1 MNPLAVQLE
10 RLRRERR
17 ISQRQLADEAGV
29 DPSVVS
35 RAEHG
40 ADAALSTWI
49 KLYRGLGY
57 LLVFDVQ
64 ELAEE
69 IPDLLLEEA
78 ARRRERRLM
87 GLIKSGRI
95 LGWPY

>member
-1 MNPLAVQLE
+1 MLLE

-29 DPSVVS
+29 NPSSVN
-35 RAEHG
+35 RAEGG
-40 ADAALSTWI
+40 ADAALSTWV
-49 KLYRGLGY
+49 KLFRGLGY
-57 LLVFDVQ
+57 LLVFDVE

-69 IPDLLLEEA
+69 IPDLLAEEA
-78 ARRRERRLM
+78 ARRRERRRL
-87 GLIKSGRI
+87 GLLKSGRL